1 MQGTGRFY
9 EHLNEPYPG
18 EYVGELALKLRLV
31 RRQQSLLLARKVG
44 FGHVMLCLDN
54 VHVPVHSDLIT
65 EKLAFVLTHHHQRE
79 AYR

>member
-1 MQGTGRFY
+1 MT

-44 FGHVMLCLDN
+44 FGHVL
-54 VHVPVHSDLIT
+54 
-65 EKLAFVLTHHHQRE
+65 FG
-79 AYR
+79 